1 VIAAAIVTRIV
12 GTAGRIAAIV
22 WIESVAPMRTIPSRS
37 AFSAASFRPGA
48 TAAERIAGRRPTI
61 SPRTIATVTSET
73 AFFGSS
79 PVSRRATAARTIATR
94 SPGP

>member
-22 WIESVAPMRTIPSRS
+22 WIESVAPIRTIPRRS
-37 AFSAASFRPGA
+37 AFSAASLRPGR

-61 SPRTIATVTSET
+61 SPRMIATVTSEI
-73 AFFGSS
+73 AFRGRS
-79 PVSRRATAARTIATR
+79 PVRRRATAARAIAMSR
-94 SPGP
+94 PGP